1 MKRLL
6 LVDDDAAHLRAYR
19 DRLSAHGFQVNT
31 AADGPA
37 AISVLRSAKPDLVV
51 LDLALKTVSGVD
63 VLRFIRSQP
72 RLASTP
78 VVVLTNVFMNEM
90 GRQAAAIGIE
100 KALLKS
106 QCSPSVLMS
115 VIDELLEGMRPQA
128 EEAPLPESAPITLEE
143 DSPEE
148 SSTSSEESSSEAAP
162 PVQPKS
168 QPAQPVARA
177 PVVAAQKQ
185 APATARAPGAPVPS
199 GMLTHGPSICANL
212 RKLFKDL
219 TQAPKEEA
227 EQKRRLQEF
236 YRKVHYLSAT
246 AALTAYPQIAQVVAV
261 FRGLLYALVE
271 NPTRLSAATLR
282 TLAGLVDCMELLF
295 QRARATGA
303 AVSHPSRVLVVDDD
317 PTANRLV
324 VSALQQVRLDARSTE
339 DPKIAWQWLE
349 QEHYDVFLLDIE
361 MPGLDGF
368 EFCKRLRALPGYA
381 KKPVIFITGHD
392 DFQHRAKVTLSGGD
406 ELVPKPILPMELA
419 AKVVM
424 HLVRK
429 QAPA

>member
-1 MKRLL
+1 
-6 LVDDDAAHLRAYR
+6 
-19 DRLSAHGFQVNT
+19 
-31 AADGPA
+31 
-37 AISVLRSAKPDLVV
+37 
-51 LDLALKTVSGVD
+51 
-63 VLRFIRSQP
+63 
-72 RLASTP
+72 
-78 VVVLTNVFMNEM
+78 MNDM

-115 VIDELLEGMRPQA
+115 VIDELLEGIRPPA
-128 EEAPLPESAPITLEE
+128 EEAPLPESTPVSLEE
-143 DSPEE
+143 YLAEE
-148 SSTSSEESSSEAAP
+148 SSTSSEEISSEAAP
-162 PVQPKS
+162 VQPTS
-168 QPAQPVARA
+168 EQSPPVAKT
-177 PVVAAQKQ
+177 PVVAAQRQ
-185 APATARAPGAPVPS
+185 PPTPVRAPGAPPSS
-199 GMLTHGPSICANL
+199 GMVANGASICANL

-219 TQAPKEEA
+219 AQAPKEEA

-271 NPTRLSAATLR
+271 NPSRLSAAALR

-303 AVSHPSRVLVVDDD
+303 AASRPSRVLVVDDD

-324 VSALQQVRLDARSTE
+324 ISALQQVRLEARSTE
-339 DPKIAWQWLE
+339 DPKVAWQWLE
-349 QEHYDVFLLDIE
+349 QEHYDAFLLDIE

-368 EFCKRLRALPGYA
+368 EFCKRLRALPAYA
-381 KKPVIFITGHD
+381 KKPVIFITGHA

-429 QAPA
+429 QTAP

>member
-6 LVDDDAAHLRAYR
+6 LVDNDAALLRSYR
-19 DRLSAHGFQVNT
+19 DRLSSHGFQVNT
-31 AADGPA
+31 ATDAPA
-37 AISVLRSAKPDLVV
+37 AISILRSAKPDLVV
-51 LDLALKTVSGVD
+51 LELLLKDQSGVE

-78 VVVLTNVFMNEM
+78 VVVLTSVFMNDT

-115 VIDELLEGMRPQA
+115 VIDELLEGMRPPT
-128 EEAPLPESAPITLEE
+128 EDTSLPETASI
-143 DSPEE
+143 
-148 SSTSSEESSSEAAP
+148 
-162 PVQPKS
+162 
-168 QPAQPVARA
+168 R
-177 PVVAAQKQ
+177 VAAESGKEISAESEQASSDNISSLEQKPTAAD
-185 APATARAPGAPVPS
+185 APSVPFQEQRPTEARPPGSSGPI
-199 GMLTHGPSICANL
+199 GMLAHGPGICANL
-212 RKLFKDL
+212 RKLFKEL
-219 TQAPKEEA
+219 AQAPKDETG
-227 EQKRRLQEF
+227 QKQRLQDF

-246 AALTAYPQIAQVVAV
+246 TALAAYPQIAQVVAV
-261 FRGLLYALVE
+261 FKGLLFALAE
-271 NPTRLSAATLR
+271 NPARLNPAVLR

-303 AVSHPSRVLVVDDD
+303 AASYASRVLVVDDD

-324 VSALQQVRLDARSTE
+324 ISALQQVKLEARSTE
-339 DPKIAWQWLE
+339 DPSLAWQWVQ

-361 MPGLDGF
+361 MPGMDGL
-368 EFCKRLRALPGYA
+368 EFCKRLRALPAFA
-381 KKPVIFITGHD
+381 KKPVIFITGHA

-406 ELVPKPILPMELA
+406 ELVSKPILPMELA

-429 QAPA
+429 QPPA

>member
-6 LVDDDAAHLRAYR
+6 LVDDDAALVRAYR
-19 DRLSAHGFQVNT
+19 ERLSAHGFQVNT
-31 AADGPA
+31 AADGSA
-37 AISVLRSAKPDLVV
+37 AISILRSAKPDLVV
-51 LDLALKTVSGVD
+51 LEPMLKNQSGVE

-78 VVVLTNVFMNEM
+78 VVVLTSVFMNEM

-100 KALLKS
+100 KALLKA

-115 VIDELLEGMRPQA
+115 VIDELLEGVRAPA
-128 EEAPLPESAPITLEE
+128 EEAALPEAIPLSLTGAVP
-143 DSPEE
+143 D
-148 SSTSSEESSSEAAP
+148 ESSSTNEESVNEPQLPVGPAPTTAP
-162 PVQPKS
+162 P
-168 QPAQPVARA
+168 
-177 PVVAAQKQ
+177 
-185 APATARAPGAPVPS
+185 APARIQNARSMGAGAAGSPANA

-219 TQAPKEEA
+219 AQAPKDEA
-227 EQKRRLQEF
+227 EQKRRLQDF

-246 AALTAYPQIAQVVAV
+246 AALIAYPQIAQVVAV

-271 NPTRLSAATLR
+271 DPTRLSPSVLR

-303 AVSHPSRVLVVDDD
+303 AASPPSRVLVVDDD

-324 VSALQQVRLDARSTE
+324 ISALQQARLEARSTE
-339 DPKIAWQWLE
+339 DPELAWQWLQ
-349 QEHYDVFLLDIE
+349 QERYDVFLLDIE
-361 MPGLDGF
+361 MSKLDGF
-368 EFCKRLRALPGYA
+368 EFCKRLRAVPAYA
-381 KKPVIFITGHD
+381 KSPVIFVPGHA

-406 ELVPKPILPMELA
+406 ELVSKPVLPMELA
-419 AKVVM
+419 AKVIM

-429 QAPA
+429 QPAA